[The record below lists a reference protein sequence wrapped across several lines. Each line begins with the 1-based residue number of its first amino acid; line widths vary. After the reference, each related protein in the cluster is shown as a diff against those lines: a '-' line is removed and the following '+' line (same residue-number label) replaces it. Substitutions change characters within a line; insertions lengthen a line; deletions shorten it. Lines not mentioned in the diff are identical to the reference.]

1 MANDR
6 IFYACQGVAIQNCGK
21 TGAITTGEMVHGLQ
35 SIGVNTN
42 FNLEQAFELGQIAIY
57 ENIEGNP
64 EVEVTMEKVIDGYP
78 LIYHLATTGV
88 QGAPATGLLSRSKQ
102 KCQVILGIYPDTN
115 DAIDTHD
122 DPPPVEVYMS
132 GLYVS
137 SLSYTFPVD
146 GNCTESVTLVG
157 NHKKWFTANGD
168 KRLSSGSTN
177 NFDNLDEPLNSGI
190 DRRQDVLLDNCE
202 FPTSIYGITTTG
214 VGNAVGN
221 AVPVHVQNVT
231 ISTDLGR
238 EDILE
243 LGRKMPYA
251 RPATFPVEVT
261 CEIEVIATSGDFVNA
276 LEDGDPAFVG
286 TKDAGNNT
294 KSESIQIATRQG
306 LIINLGN
313 KNRLQ
318 SVSYGGGDAGGGNVS
333 CTYSYVTYNT
343 LDVELDP
350 GLLV

>member
-6 IFYACQGVAIQNCGK
+6 IFYACQGVAIQNCG
-21 TGAITTGEMVHGLQ
+21 ITADVTTSEMVHGLQ

-64 EVEVTMEKVIDGYP
+64 DVEVTMEKVIDGYP
-78 LIYHLATTGV
+78 LVYHLATTGI
-88 QGAPATGLLSRSKQ
+88 GGGTDSLLNRSKQ
-102 KCQVILGIYPDTN
+102 KCQVFLGIYPDTN
-115 DAIDTHD
+115 DAIDDHD
-122 DPPPVEVYMS
+122 ASPPVEVFMS

-157 NHKKWFTANGD
+157 NHKKWFAP
-168 KRLSSGSTN
+168 GSTGKKLIGTSTD
-177 NFDNLDEPLNSGI
+177 NFDNLDEPLNNGI
-190 DRRQDVLLDNCE
+190 DRRQDVIMEGCILPL
-202 FPTSIYGITTTG
+202 SIQGVNGTG
-214 VGNAVGN
+214 VGNAASG
-221 AVPVHVQNVT
+221 AVHVQNIT

-243 LGRKMPYA
+243 LGRKMPYS

-261 CEIEVIATSGDFVNA
+261 CEIEVITTSGDLVNA
-276 LEDGDPAFVG
+276 LEDGDPALHSVPL
-286 TKDAGNNT
+286 TSGNNT
-294 KSESIQIATRQG
+294 KNECISVLTRQG
-306 LIINLGN
+306 LKIDLGC

-318 SVSYGGGDAGGGNVS
+318 SVTYGGGDAGGGNAT

-343 LDVELDP
+343 MDVTI
-350 GLLV
+350 V

>member
-21 TGAITTGEMVHGLQ
+21 PTGVYVTTGEMVHGLQ

-42 FNLEQAFELGQIAIY
+42 FNLEQVFELGQIAIY

-64 EVEVTMEKVIDGYP
+64 DVEVTMEKVIDGYP
-78 LIYHLATTGV
+78 LIYHLATTGIGG
-88 QGAPATGLLSRSKQ
+88 GAGSLLNRSKQ
-102 KCQVILGIYPDTN
+102 KCQVVLGIYPDTN
-115 DAIDTHD
+115 NAIDD
-122 DPPPVEVYMS
+122 NGNPPISEVFMS

-157 NHKKWFTANGD
+157 NHKQWFASGNVAQ
-168 KRLSSGSTN
+168 RLNATSTN
-177 NFDNLDEPLNSGI
+177 NFDNADEPLDNGI
-190 DRRQDVLLDNCE
+190 DRRQDVLMGECI
-202 FPTSIYGITTTG
+202 FPQSIYGVIGTG
-214 VGNAVGN
+214 VGNGSGN
-221 AVPVHVQNVT
+221 IHVQNVT

-261 CEIEVIATSGDFVNA
+261 CEIEVISTSGDWVNA
-276 LEDGDPAFVG
+276 LEDGDPSLTG
-286 TKDAGNNT
+286 INAGNNT
-294 KSESIQIATRQG
+294 RNECILVKTRQG
-306 LIINLGN
+306 LQIDLGC

-318 SVSYGGGDAGGGNVS
+318 SVTYGGGDAGGGNATS
-333 CTYSYVTYNT
+333 TYSYVTYNT
-343 LDVELDP
+343 MDVTLT
-350 GLLV
+350 